1 MQIKSFVLLY
11 WKSISVVLC
20 ILYLSFAPPST
31 FKGIPTFENE
41 DKLIHFLMYT
51 GLTMVLIFDFNYNK
65 KQYNNSF
72 IFILVCIV
80 FPCFLGGFIE
90 ILQPTF
96 FSPRS
101 SSLGDFFCNA
111 CGVLMGW
118 AAMRLLR
125 KMIRK
130 V

>member
-1 MQIKSFVLLY
+1 MQIISFVRLY

-51 GLTMVLIFDFNYNK
+51 GLTMVLIYDFSNNK
-65 KQYNNSF
+65 KKYNNSF

-80 FPCFLGGFIE
+80 FPCLLGGFIE
-90 ILQPTF
+90 ILQPTLYA
-96 FSPRS
+96 PRS
-101 SSLGDFFCNA
+101 SSWGDFFCNDG
-111 CGVLMGW
+111 GVLMGW
-118 AAMRLLR
+118 VAMQLLG
-125 KMIRK
+125 KVIRK